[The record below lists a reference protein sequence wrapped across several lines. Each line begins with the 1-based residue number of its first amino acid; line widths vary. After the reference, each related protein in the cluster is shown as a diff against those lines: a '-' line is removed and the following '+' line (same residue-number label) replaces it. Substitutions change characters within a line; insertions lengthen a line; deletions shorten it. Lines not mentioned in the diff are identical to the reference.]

1 MSPNLPSCLHRQANL
16 WEKFVCLQP
25 VFLPLM
31 PLLCLQAFL
40 IPRSAQVKFSEQDFM
55 IKTHLLSFPWS
66 LFKFPVVC
74 KKTHCQVLVHNKIS
88 ADFHGVKKPTNN
100 LYGILQMLLCD
111 VVWHCFFYKFKYD
124 NSIPSSYLF
133 FFFLK
138 KTKQH
143 KTKPTNKTNKQTR
156 SSYILDNSCK
166 CNLSCKEGWKG
177 KHMLCANVVILFLQ
191 MKRQSVQYN

>member
-1 MSPNLPSCLHRQANL
+1 
-16 WEKFVCLQP
+16 
-25 VFLPLM
+25 M

-66 LFKFPVVC
+66 LFMFPLVC

-88 ADFHGVKKPTNN
+88 ADFHGVKIPTNN
-100 LYGILQMLLCD
+100 LYGILQMLLSD

-133 FFFLK
+133 IFFFLK
-138 KTKQH
+138 KKPNNTKQNQQ
-143 KTKPTNKTNKQTR
+143 TKQTNKPEVATFWIIPV
-156 SSYILDNSCK
+156 S
-166 CNLSCKEGWKG
+166 
-177 KHMLCANVVILFLQ
+177 VI
-191 MKRQSVQYN
+191 